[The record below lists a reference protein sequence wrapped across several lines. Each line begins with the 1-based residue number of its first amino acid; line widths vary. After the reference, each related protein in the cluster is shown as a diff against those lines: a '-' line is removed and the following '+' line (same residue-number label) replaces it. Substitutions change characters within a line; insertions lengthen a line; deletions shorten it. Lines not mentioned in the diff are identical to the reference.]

1 MPKNE
6 ASHSNLTTLFLLR
19 KPEASTIKV
28 KAISLPEAALFK
40 ESSKNLIPLFYCLT
54 LVSLRAKRVAGQGK

>member
-28 KAISLPEAALFK
+28 KAISLDRN
-40 ESSKNLIPLFYCLT
+40 SRT
-54 LVSLRAKRVAGQGK
+54 

>member
-1 MPKNE
+1 MTVKRGFVMPKNE

-28 KAISLPEAALFK
+28 KAISLE
-40 ESSKNLIPLFYCLT
+40 LT
-54 LVSLRAKRVAGQGK
+54 IEEYQLRIF

>member
-6 ASHSNLTTLFLLR
+6 ASHGNLTTLFLLR

-28 KAISLPEAALFK
+28 KAISLQ
-40 ESSKNLIPLFYCLT
+40 
-54 LVSLRAKRVAGQGK
+54 KRVGMPKNGAFKN

>member
-28 KAISLPEAALFK
+28 KAISLFLQPTLTNNPISQSEARK
-40 ESSKNLIPLFYCLT
+40 
-54 LVSLRAKRVAGQGK
+54 